1 MPPSVGLVLVSSNVS
16 LEPFDGSLSQK
27 SYNNVRI
34 KLSMVNFHCK
44 QVYFSEKKFTL
55 PLPNISQFSFICG

>member
-27 SYNNVRI
+27 SYNNVKI

-44 QVYFSEKKFTL
+44 IVYLKKKSTL
-55 PLPNISQFSFICG
+55 PLPSISQFSFICG